1 MTGPQAEYFQSSRD
15 DVARLV
21 PPPALRV
28 LDVGCGFGGLGRTL
42 QKRGTHELYG
52 VERNPEA
59 PPHLDGVYT
68 QYWIGDVE
76 QLAQTLP
83 AVPYD
88 CIVFADILEHLVDPW
103 RTLARYARLLKPGGT
118 VVASIPNVRNF
129 VLLASLI
136 VKGRWTYRD
145 HGLLD
150 RTHLRFFT
158 RRDIEQ
164 MFADARLRIE
174 TWGENRDCYPL
185 AVRIAAAIPLAL
197 IPDLGVCQFLV
208 QARREA

>member
-21 PPPALRV
+21 PASALRV

-42 QKRGTHELYG
+42 QRRGGHELYG

-59 PPHLDGVYT
+59 PPHLAGIYR
-68 QYWIGDVE
+68 QFWIGDVE
-76 QLAQTLP
+76 QLAEALP
-83 AVPYD
+83 PEPFD

-103 RTLARYARLLKPGGT
+103 TTLARYVRLLKTGGF

-129 VLLASLI
+129 ALLASLI

-158 RRDIEQ
+158 RRDIQQ
-164 MFADARLRIE
+164 MFDDAGLRIE
-174 TWGENRDCYPL
+174 SWGENRDCYPL

-197 IPDLGVCQFLV
+197 VPDLGVCQFLV